1 MHHEA
6 GEVLQS
12 GGILLDG
19 GLVEEPAIFCG
30 DLVVGNRLADNLEPI
45 PRGLYISSQSFY
57 INVH

>member
-1 MHHEA
+1 MHHQA

-12 GGILLDG
+12 GGIPLDG
-19 GLVEEPAIFCG
+19 GPVEEPATFCG

-45 PRGLYISSQSFY
+45 PRGLYISSQVFY